1 MIVKINQQSHKSQGQ
16 TQVTVTSAPL
26 TKIGATSSA
35 NTTFTTT
42 NVTDGTAWTLTAV
55 LRGDTAVSSDGCRGI
70 VQSAGSNIVT
80 VNNWYDGAGNPKTPT
95 NGSTVTIHRLGYVK
109 KLLIRADKDNAADL
123 YVAQQGTALNTD
135 FLMTASQELVLEAGF
150 GQEWID
156 VTKIQVLA
164 ASDTQLL
171 TWIDGGSS

>member
-1 MIVKINQQSHKSQGQ
+1 
-16 TQVTVTSAPL
+16 
-26 TKIGATSSA
+26 
-35 NTTFTTT
+35 
-42 NVTDGTAWTLTAV
+42 
-55 LRGDTAVSSDGCRGI
+55 
-70 VQSAGSNIVT
+70 
-80 VNNWYDGAGNPKTPT
+80 
-95 NGSTVTIHRLGYVK
+95 
-109 KLLIRADKDNAADL
+109 LLIRADKDNAADL